1 MERLAAVRI
10 PSWGLASLLAL
21 TLSFPVLPQIG
32 YPGGYPGGG
41 YPGGGYPYPGG
52 GGGIGGPGLPIP
64 HRKKKKDKTAKDAP
78 EPLTNVTGILRQ
90 LDDKSVVVEAQ
101 DTRIISLKR
110 TEKTKFFNDAK
121 EAKPADFKPGDH
133 VQIEAT
139 QDVEGFFFAVNVILE
154 KPGTAAERAA
164 AARPVEVST
173 QASQDDEE
181 RPILRRKDAPAKRET
196 AQPSAEASP
205 SAGSPPAAAEAS
217 PSAAAPEPPRPATQ
231 RVQPIPEDADAP
243 HLKRGWSKVYKP
255 GDTAPPTPARPREVA
270 AARRPAS
277 PEAAHQPEG
286 EPAAPPNRAR
296 AEAPAEPAASS
307 DPVIEKARAAAGS
320 FTKTLPNYV
329 CQEMM
334 ARFVNTSHIVSWQPL
349 DVVSTEVVYEDGRER
364 YRNVAVN
371 GKLTKKRIEDLPGSW
386 STGEFG
392 TVLVDLFSAS
402 TAADFTFRGESTSGG
417 QAALVYDFDVDRE
430 NSHWHI
436 QVASQVVMPAYSG
449 AVWIDKQTRR
459 VLRIE
464 MQARRMPQDFPL
476 DKVESAT
483 DYQYIHLGE
492 SQFLLPVHAE
502 SLSCQRGTSL
512 CARNTIDFRNY
523 HKYSADSE
531 IIFGKGK

>member
-1 MERLAAVRI
+1 
-10 PSWGLASLLAL
+10 
-21 TLSFPVLPQIG
+21 
-32 YPGGYPGGG
+32 
-41 YPGGGYPYPGG
+41 
-52 GGGIGGPGLPIP
+52 
-64 HRKKKKDKTAKDAP
+64 
-78 EPLTNVTGILRQ
+78 
-90 LDDKSVVVEAQ
+90 
-101 DTRIISLKR
+101 
-110 TEKTKFFNDAK
+110 
-121 EAKPADFKPGDH
+121 
-133 VQIEAT
+133 
-139 QDVEGFFFAVNVILE
+139 VILE
-154 KPGTAAERAA
+154 KPGTAAERTA

-173 QASQDDEE
+173 QASQDDDE
-181 RPILRRKDAPAKRET
+181 RPILRRKDAPAKAE
-196 AQPSAEASP
+196 QPEASSAAP
-205 SAGSPPAAAEAS
+205 SPAGSPPAAAEAS
-217 PSAAAPEPPRPATQ
+217 ASAEPPEPPRPATPATQ
-231 RVQPIPEDADAP
+231 RVQPIPEDAP

-255 GDTAPPTPARPREVA
+255 ADTAPPARPREVA
-270 AARRPAS
+270 AARLPAS
-277 PEAAHQPEG
+277 PEAARPSDG

-296 AEAPAEPAASS
+296 AEAPAVGPSGPAAAS
-307 DPVIEKARAAAGS
+307 DPVIEKARAAASS

-449 AVWIDKQTRR
+449 AVWIDKRTQR

-464 MQARRMPQDFPL
+464 MQARHVPQDFPL

-492 SQFLLPVHAE
+492 TQFLLPVHAE